1 VAFSA
6 GNVDKAQRVDAPE
19 IADNLQRVR
28 DRIANAAISAGRD
41 PAQITLVA
49 VCKTFGPEH
58 IRAAFLAGVCHF
70 GENRVQEAAEK
81 IPHLADLTPHPTWHM
96 IGHLQHNKVK
106 AALELFDIIHSVD
119 SLRLA
124 QIIGGRAAPRDFPVL
139 LEVNVAGEASKF
151 GFGLQEVEA
160 AAQAIRALPG
170 IELRGLMTVAP
181 FTSNQEEARPVFRN
195 LRALR
200 DRLGLREL
208 SMGMTDDFEVAIQEG
223 ATIVRIGRAIF
234 GNRT

>member
-1 VAFSA
+1 MALST
-6 GNVDKAQRVDAPE
+6 GMAQGQQVDAPQ

-28 DRIANAAISAGRD
+28 DSIAKAAISAGRD
-41 PAQITLVA
+41 PAEITLVA
-49 VCKTFGPEH
+49 VCKTFGTAH
-58 IRAAFLAGVCHF
+58 IRAAFLAGVRHF

-81 IPHLADLTPHPTWHM
+81 IPHLADLTPLPTWHM

-106 AALELFDIIHSVD
+106 AALEFFDIIHSVD
-119 SLRLA
+119 SLRLT
-124 QIIGGRAAPRDFPVL
+124 QTIGSRAAPRAFPVL

-151 GFGLQEVEA
+151 GLGLQEVAEA
-160 AAQAIRALPG
+160 ALAIGAVPG

-181 FTSNQEEARPVFRN
+181 FTSDREEARPVFRK

-200 DRLGLREL
+200 DRLGLRDL

-234 GNRT
+234 GDRT

>member
-1 VAFSA
+1 MAFSA
-6 GNVDKAQRVDAPE
+6 GSVTQGQRADAPQ
-19 IADNLQRVR
+19 IADNLQRVQ
-28 DRIANAAISAGRD
+28 DRIAKAAISAGRD
-41 PAQITLVA
+41 PAEITLVA

-58 IRAAFLAGVCHF
+58 IRAAFLAGVRHF

-81 IPHLADLTPHPTWHM
+81 IPHLADLTPRPTWHM
-96 IGHLQHNKVK
+96 IGHLQRNKVK
-106 AALELFDIIHSVD
+106 AALELFDILHSVD

-124 QIIGGRAAPRDFPVL
+124 QSVAGRAAPRVFPVL
-139 LEVNVAGEASKF
+139 LEVNVAGEAAKY
-151 GFGLQEVEA
+151 GFGLHEVEDA
-160 AAQAIRALPG
+160 ALAIGAVPG

-181 FTSNQEEARPVFRN
+181 FTSDREETQPVFRK

-200 DRLGLREL
+200 DRLGLRDL

-234 GNRT
+234 GSRT

>member
-1 VAFSA
+1 MPLSA
-6 GNVDKAQRVDAPE
+6 GMAQEQQVDAPQ

-28 DRIANAAISAGRD
+28 DRIAKAAVSAGRD
-41 PAQITLVA
+41 PAEITLVA
-49 VCKTFGPEH
+49 VCKTFGTGH
-58 IRAAFLAGVCHF
+58 IRAAFLAGVRHF
-70 GENRVQEAAEK
+70 GENRVQEAADK
-81 IPHLADLTPHPTWHM
+81 IPHLADLTPRPTWHM
-96 IGHLQHNKVK
+96 IGHLQHNKAK
-106 AALELFDIIHSVD
+106 AALELFDVIHSVD

-124 QIIGGRAAPRDFPVL
+124 QSLAGRAAPRTLPVL

-151 GFGLQEVEA
+151 GFGLQEVEDA
-160 AAQAIRALPG
+160 ALAIGAVPS

-181 FTSNQEEARPVFRN
+181 LTSDREEARPVFRK

-200 DRLGLREL
+200 DRLGLRDL

-234 GNRT
+234 GDRT

>member
-1 VAFSA
+1 MALSA
-6 GNVDKAQRVDAPE
+6 GRVTPGQRVDAPQ

-28 DRIANAAISAGRD
+28 DRIAKAALSAGRD
-41 PAQITLVA
+41 PADITLVA
-49 VCKTFGPEH
+49 ACKTFGPEH
-58 IRAAFLAGVCHF
+58 IRAAFLAGVRHF

-81 IPHLADLTPHPTWHM
+81 IPHLADLTPPPTWHM

-124 QIIGGRAAPRDFPVL
+124 LSVAGRATPRAFPVL
-139 LEVNVAGEASKF
+139 LEVNVAGEAAKF
-151 GFGLQEVEA
+151 GFGLQEAEA
-160 AAQAIRALPG
+160 AALAIGAVPG

-181 FTSNQEEARPVFRN
+181 LTSDREESRPVFRK

-200 DRLGLREL
+200 DRLGLRDL